1 MVKPAPALT
10 LTDIHSGYIIN
21 PKDFFYT
28 LDHLMNQK
36 KHLNKHVPH
45 AGNRKL
51 HIAFL
56 HPELVIG
63 GSERLVV
70 DAAVE
75 LQKKG
80 HAVTV
85 FTARYTEDYCF
96 EETCTGYMDIRVRGS
111 FIPPHIANRLRAP
124 CSVARMAYATLAMA
138 MSECTYDIVFCDL
151 VPHVV
156 PLIRFVSSA
165 RIIYYCHY
173 PDMLLAPKRT
183 GIYAL
188 YRYPI
193 DRLEELGLRMADCI
207 LVNSEFTAEVFRK
220 AFPRLDTKRADVLSP
235 GIDLSRYSGDMKRPA
250 SLPESSDA
258 DSKIILSLNRYDPG
272 KNLNLAIESFRA
284 LKGIVPS
291 ETFKQM
297 RLVFAG
303 AFDERLPESRETLKH
318 LKELAETFDLREQV
332 IFLRS
337 LTDAEINWLL
347 NHCICLVYTSI
358 NEHFG
363 IGVVE
368 AMAAGCAVVAVNQGG
383 PRETIENDVTGI
395 LCDPAPGA
403 FANAIARIAADPA
416 AAERMGRA
424 GQQRAAANFSRTAF
438 GDRLNSIIGDIIKRR
453 SNG

>member
-1 MVKPAPALT
+1 
-10 LTDIHSGYIIN
+10 
-21 PKDFFYT
+21 
-28 LDHLMNQK
+28 MNQK
-36 KHLNKHVPH
+36 KHLKKNVIH
-45 AGNRKL
+45 AGKRKL

-56 HPELVIG
+56 HPELGIG
-63 GSERLVV
+63 GAERLVV
-70 DAAVE
+70 DAALE
-75 LQKKG
+75 LQHRG

-85 FTARYTEDYCF
+85 FTARHNKDYCF
-96 EETCTGYMDIRVRGS
+96 EETRSGYVDIRVRGS
-111 FIPPHIANRLRAP
+111 FIPSQIANHLRAP
-124 CSVARMAYATLAMA
+124 CSVVRMAYAALAMA
-138 MSECTYDIVFCDL
+138 ISKCNYDIVFCDL
-151 VPHVV
+151 VPHII
-156 PLIRFVSSA
+156 PLIRLASSS

-173 PDMLLAPKRT
+173 PDMLLAPVRK
-183 GIYAL
+183 GIYSL
-188 YRYPI
+188 YRYPV
-193 DRLEELGLRMADCI
+193 DRMEELGLGMADCI
-207 LVNSEFTAEVFRK
+207 LVNSEFTAGVLRK
-220 AFPRLDTKRADVLSP
+220 AFPMLDTKRVDILYP
-235 GIDLSRYSGDMKRPA
+235 GVDLSRYSGDMTKPA
-250 SLPESSDA
+250 SLPEATDA

-303 AFDERLPESRETLKH
+303 ACDERLPENRETLRH
-318 LKELAETFDLREQV
+318 LQELTAMFDLQEQV

-368 AMAAGCAVVAVNQGG
+368 AMAAGRAVVAVNKGG
-383 PRETIENDVTGI
+383 PLETIENDVTGI
-395 LCDPAPGA
+395 LCDPVPAA

-416 AAERMGRA
+416 AAERMGRE
-424 GQQRAAANFSRTAF
+424 GRQRVAAKFSRAAF

>member
-1 MVKPAPALT
+1 
-10 LTDIHSGYIIN
+10 
-21 PKDFFYT
+21 
-28 LDHLMNQK
+28 MNQK

-45 AGNRKL
+45 EGNRKL

-56 HPELVIG
+56 HPELGIG
-63 GSERLVV
+63 GAERLVV

-75 LQKKG
+75 LQQRG

-85 FTARYTEDYCF
+85 FTARHYKDYCF
-96 EETCTGYMDIRVRGS
+96 KETRKGHMDIRVRGK

-124 CSVARMAYATLAMA
+124 CSVARMAYVTLAMA
-138 MSECTYDIVFCDL
+138 LSECTYDIVFCDL
-151 VPHVV
+151 VPHII
-156 PLIRFVSSA
+156 PLIRLVSSA
-165 RIIYYCHY
+165 KIIYYCHY
-173 PDMLLAPKRT
+173 PDMLLTPVRKV
-183 GIYAL
+183 IYSL

-193 DRLEELGLRMADCI
+193 DRMEELGLGMADCI
-207 LVNSEFTAEVFRK
+207 LVNSEFTAGVLRRT
-220 AFPRLDTKRADVLSP
+220 FPRLDTKRVDILYP
-235 GIDLSRYSGDMKRPA
+235 GVDLYRYSGDMTKPA
-250 SLPESSDA
+250 SLPEATDA
-258 DSKIILSLNRYDPG
+258 DSKIVLSLNRYNPG

-347 NHCICLVYTSI
+347 NHCLCLVYTSI

-368 AMAAGCAVVAVNQGG
+368 AMAAGCAVAAVNQGG
-383 PRETIENDVTGI
+383 PLETVENGVTGI
-395 LCDPAPGA
+395 LCDPAPAA
-403 FANAIARIAADPA
+403 FADAIARIAADPA
-416 AAERMGRA
+416 AAERMGRE
-424 GQQRAAANFSRTAF
+424 GRQRAASEFSRAAF
-438 GDRLNSIIGDIIKRR
+438 GDRLNSIIGDILKRQ
-453 SNG
+453 SNV